1 MYEIIKNVIN
11 SKDYELRDMLY
22 KINKMYIESYIT
34 ETQKTEL
41 DKLARANANAENS
54 YAPVQEQIDEAFSQ
68 ISELKITM
76 EANAQGM
83 SALKEAV
90 EKLGAKIETPVEEPK
105 EEYPEYIQPTG
116 AHDCYNTGAKITF
129 KGNRYTCLIDGC
141 VWSPEEYPQG
151 WKKEEVTDEDTAEPT
166 EDNSESEG

>member
-1 MYEIIKNVIN
+1 MYEIIKNVIE

-22 KINKMYIESYIT
+22 KINKMYIESNIT
-34 ETQKTEL
+34 EEQKTEL
-41 DKLARANANAENS
+41 DKLARQNANAVNS

-90 EKLGAKIETPVEEPK
+90 EKLGQK
-105 EEYPEYIQPTG
+105 
-116 AHDCYNTGAKITF
+116 
-129 KGNRYTCLIDGC
+129 
-141 VWSPEEYPQG
+141 
-151 WKKEEVTDEDTAEPT
+151 
-166 EDNSESEG
+166 